1 MTPPNSP
8 FPAHEQ
14 WTISLKMALIVDEI
28 WQTRNHIQFQDGG
41 ADVLNAK
48 QNVQKKFLEIL
59 KVYSPII
66 HPPQEQVSVKWS
78 PPPQCWIKIN
88 VDAALNSSRTA
99 LASVARDHH
108 GEVLFL
114 WGTRHQLCSPAQAE
128 ADALLWAVKLAIHG
142 QWSSVIFEGDVK
154 NCFNVV
160 SNP

>member
-1 MTPPNSP
+1 M
-8 FPAHEQ
+8 
-14 WTISLKMALIVDEI
+14 
-28 WQTRNHIQFQDGG
+28 
-41 ADVLNAK
+41 
-48 QNVQKKFLEIL
+48 
-59 KVYSPII
+59 
-66 HPPQEQVSVKWS
+66 
-78 PPPQCWIKIN
+78 
-88 VDAALNSSRTA
+88 DAALNSSRTA

-160 SNP
+160 SNPN